1 VNVPFLD
8 LRSTYLELQSE
19 IDEAVQRVL
28 NSGSY
33 IGGAEVEAF
42 ENAFASFCG
51 ATHVVGV
58 ANGLDALKLA
68 LLALDVGPGDEVIV
82 PSHTFIATWLAVSQC
97 GATPVPVEPTAGAF
111 NIDPQQVAA
120 RITPKTKGIIPVH
133 LYGEP
138 AELDPLI
145 NIANRHGLFV
155 LEDAAQAHGAVY
167 RGRRIG
173 SHGHAVAWS
182 FYPGKNLGAFGDGGA
197 VSTRDESLARRVRM
211 LGNYGSHTKYV
222 NDAIG
227 FNSRLDPIQAAI
239 LRAKLP
245 RIDEW
250 NARRSAIAEQY
261 TQAFGQLLATP
272 PGPQERQGHA
282 WHLYVIRH
290 PDRDRLQQQLSD
302 AGVTTLIHYPRPPHQ
317 QKAYTHLGKGVGSL
331 PMAEQYASTVLSLP
345 IGPHLTPAQV
355 DHVIEAVANS
365 VASIP
370 QA

>member
-1 VNVPFLD
+1 MIVPFLD
-8 LRSTYLELQSE
+8 LKSTYLELQPE

-28 NSGSY
+28 QGGSY

-42 ENAFASFCG
+42 ENAFADFCG
-51 ATHVVGV
+51 ARHVVGV

-97 GATPVPVEPTAGAF
+97 GATPVPVEPVKGGF
-111 NIDPQQVAA
+111 SIDPHQVAA
-120 RITPKTKGIIPVH
+120 RITSKTKGIIPVH

-138 AELDPLI
+138 ADLDPLI
-145 NIANRHGLFV
+145 ELANRHGLFV

-197 VSTRDESLARRVRM
+197 VSTQDESLAHRVRM
-211 LGNYGSHTKYV
+211 LGNYGSRTKYV

-227 FNSRLDPIQAAI
+227 YNSRLDPLQAAI
-239 LRAKLP
+239 LCTKLP

-250 NARRSAIAEQY
+250 NARRHAIAERY
-261 TQAFGQLLATP
+261 HQAFAALLPTP
-272 PGPQERQGHA
+272 TMPSERQGHA
-282 WHLYVIRH
+282 WHLYVVRH
-290 PDRDRLQQQLSD
+290 PDRDRLQQQLADS
-302 AGVTTLIHYPRPPHQ
+302 GITTLIHYPRPPHLQ
-317 QKAYTHLGKGVGSL
+317 AAYASLRLAVGSFPL
-331 PMAEQYASTVLSLP
+331 AEQYAATVLSLP
-345 IGPHLTPAQV
+345 IGPHMSDVQI
-355 DHVIEAVANS
+355 DRVIDAVAS
-365 VASIP
+365 ALAATP